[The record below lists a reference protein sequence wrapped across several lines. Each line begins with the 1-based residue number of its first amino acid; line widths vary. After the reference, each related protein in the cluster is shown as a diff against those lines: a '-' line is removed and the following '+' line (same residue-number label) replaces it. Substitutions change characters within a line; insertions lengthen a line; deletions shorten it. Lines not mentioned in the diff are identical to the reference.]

1 MLIKHKYPLKTLALV
16 CLLSGALIGCSQQA
30 DSEIDT
36 SKLVQTQLT
45 KVSQYENIMMLA
57 DFNQKQL
64 PIKVEES
71 GATYHHQLSGDE
83 GALVIDFSA
92 DAYRSAIVLKPKE
105 PWDLSQ
111 HDEVHLA
118 FDAKNVGEQSAQL
131 YLSISDVP
139 ESELLAGNAAGTR
152 TSAANYTTN
161 IAVGESGTYFVILK
175 GKFFDTE
182 AGIREKPAPWETTD
196 EMLYWRFGKSID
208 LSKITE
214 VSFVVRG
221 NISDKKVQ
229 VDNLRLRKNPS
240 YKLEYLAN
248 VSDEFGQNA
257 KENFPTKVHSLEEL
271 QDVAKKEL
279 TQLAA
284 EGKMVDRSRFGGWKS
299 GPKLDATGYFRTQ
312 KVEDKWWM
320 VDPEGYLFFSHG
332 VANVRMANTT
342 TLTGIDFKDDS
353 VRYVDPNEVTPED
366 SIGIVKVS
374 DDVMKTR
381 YVSSELRNNMF
392 NWLPDYDDPLAEHY
406 SYRRSVHKGPIKS
419 GETFSFYRANLERRY
434 GETEEKSYIKKWEDV
449 TLARMENWGFTS
461 FGNWVDPA
469 FYPNERVPY
478 FANGWIIGDYKTLA
492 SDHDHWAPLPDPY
505 DPEFVKRAKI
515 TIDVIAQ
522 EIKGSPWCAGVFVD
536 NEKSWG
542 IPDGTVDERYG
553 VILKTL
559 TLNAEN
565 SPAKKAFI
573 DYLQNKY
580 STIASLSKAWQ
591 RDDVTS
597 WNDISRGIHIT
608 EYSESFVA
616 DVSTMLEM
624 LSEEYFKVVHNTLE
638 NVLPN
643 HLYMGARMANF
654 GMPQETIKAS
664 VKYSD
669 VLSFNIYEEGVQPKE
684 WSFLNEID
692 LPTVIGEFHIGA
704 TNETGLFHPGLV
716 QADDQKDRA
725 TMYKAYM
732 ESVAA
737 HKNMV
742 GAHWFQY
749 LDSPLT
755 GRTYDGEPYNVGF
768 VSTTDIPYPDMV
780 KAAKEFNGS
789 LYSKRYNNKYK

>member
-1 MLIKHKYPLKTLALV
+1 MKTGGKMFNRIKYSPKLLLASCVIPLAL
-16 CLLSGALIGCSQQA
+16 LGCTQQSSNNA
-30 DSEIDT
+30 VETKQSTQDVSF
-36 SKLVQTQLT
+36 QTLQT
-45 KVSQYENIMMLA
+45 LA
-57 DFNQKQL
+57 DFNGNNL
-64 PIKVEES
+64 PYRIEES
-71 GATYHHQLSGDE
+71 GAKYTLQEDGKL
-83 GALVIDFSA
+83 AINFSKE
-92 DAYRSAIVLKPKE
+92 AYRSAIVLKPE
-105 PWDLSQ
+105 QPWDLSQ
-111 HDEVHLA
+111 HDEIHLA
-118 FDAKNVGEQSAQL
+118 FDAENTGDESLQI

-175 GKFFDTE
+175 GKFFDTD
-182 AGIREKPAPWETTD
+182 AGIREKPVPWETSD
-196 EMLYWRFGKSID
+196 EMLYWRFGKPID

-214 VSFVVRG
+214 ISFVVRG
-221 NISDKKVQ
+221 NITDKQVV
-229 VDNLRLRKNPS
+229 VDNLRLRKNPT
-240 YKLEYLAN
+240 YTNAYLENLA
-248 VSDEFGQNA
+248 DEFGQNA
-257 KENFPTKVHSLEEL
+257 KEDFPIKVHSLEEL
-271 QDVAKKEL
+271 QEVAKKEL
-279 TQLAA
+279 AQLKA
-284 EGKMVDRSRFGGWKS
+284 EGKMADRSRFGGWKS
-299 GPKLDATGYFRTQ
+299 GPKFEATGYFRTQ
-312 KVEDKWWM
+312 KVKDQWWM

-374 DDVMKTR
+374 DEVMKTR
-381 YVSSELRNNMF
+381 YVSSELRNKMF
-392 NWLPDYDDPLAEHY
+392 TWLPEYDDPLADHY

-434 GETEEKSYIKKWEDV
+434 GDTGNKSYIKKWEDV

-505 DPEFVKRAKI
+505 DPEFVRRAKI
-515 TIDVIAQ
+515 TIDVIAE
-522 EIKGSPWCAGVFVD
+522 EIKGSPWCVGVFVD

-542 IPDGTVDERYG
+542 IPDGKVDERYG

-559 TLNAEN
+559 TLNAAD
-565 SPAKKAFI
+565 SPAKKAFT

-580 STIASLSKAWQ
+580 TNVANLSKAWQ
-591 RDDVTS
+591 RGIAS
-597 WNDISRGIHIT
+597 WEEVSAGILVT
-608 EYSESFVA
+608 EYSDAFVA
-616 DVSTMLEM
+616 DISYMLEM
-624 LSEEYFKVVHNTLE
+624 LSEEYFKVVHDTLE
-638 NVLPN
+638 KALPN

-654 GMPQETIKAS
+654 GMPKETIKAS

-669 VLSFNIYEEGVQPKE
+669 VLSFNIYEEGIQEKE
-684 WSFLNEID
+684 WSFLNDID

-704 TNETGLFHPGLV
+704 TNGTGVFHPGLV
-716 QADDQKDRA
+716 QADDQQDRA
-725 TMYKAYM
+725 NMYKAYM

-768 VSTTDIPYPDMV
+768 VSTTDIPYPEMI

-789 LYSKRYNNKYK
+789 LYKKRFNNEFK